1 MEGVKTM
8 AREIPKTDGR
18 GIISGAYVNQDHP
31 MDRTQWLED
40 SFPEW
45 GTLLNKEIESYKV
58 PKGQVSLWW
67 CGGPSW
73 MLKTDEG
80 GIFWIDMYCG
90 PSMYTE
96 LYYCGVCKQSGAD
109 SINWIRLNPHVIDP
123 WKFNQLDGVF
133 CTHFHQ
139 DHCDLY
145 AVKAALQT
153 TKAPFYAPPK
163 TVQKLKGFA
172 VPDDRIHLAKVGE
185 SVKVKGAQVDFLIC
199 YDQTAIKTG
208 EGDVL
213 MPYEEVASCFLFRT
227 SAGNILFMGDTWY
240 HDGYVQIREYAD
252 IDIAIFDMGS
262 NAPGATDKMP
272 PYDCARLGQILNA
285 KLLIPDHYDNWAN
298 TAGDP
303 DLLVRQFER
312 IVKENTPDIKTLIMR
327 CGGRLDYPKDLNK
340 GRYRYPDGS
349 EHYNFSKS
357 AFAKKQ

>member
-1 MEGVKTM
+1 MAQEIVKS
-8 AREIPKTDGR
+8 DGR
-18 GIISGAYVNQDHP
+18 GIIAGDYVNQNHP
-31 MDRTQWLED
+31 MDRDQWLRD

-45 GTLLNKEIESYKV
+45 GTLLNQEIENRKV
-58 PKGQVSLWW
+58 PKGEVSLWW

-73 MLKTDEG
+73 VLKTDEG
-80 GIFWIDMYCG
+80 GIFFIDQYCG
-90 PSMYTE
+90 PSMYTS

-133 CTHFHQ
+133 CTHAHQ

-153 TKAPFYAPPK
+153 TKAPFYAPPVAAK
-163 TVQKLKGFA
+163 KLKVFE
-172 VPDDRIHLAKVGE
+172 VPDDRIVVARVGE
-185 SVKVKGAQVDFLIC
+185 SVKIKGAEVDFLIC

-208 EGDVL
+208 EGDVNL
-213 MPYEEVASCFLFRT
+213 PFEEAACCYLFKT

-240 HDGYVQIREYAD
+240 HDGYVSIREKYPNQ
-252 IDIAIFDMGS
+252 IDVAIFDMGS

-272 PYDCARLGQILNA
+272 PYDCARVGQVLGA

-303 DLLVRQFER
+303 ELLVNQFER
-312 IVKENTPDIKTLIMR
+312 IVSENTPEIKTMIMR
-327 CGGRLDYPKDLNK
+327 CGGRFDYPKDK
-340 GRYRYPDGS
+340 DKKRYRYPDGS
-349 EHYNFSKS
+349 ENYNFSKS
-357 AFAKKQ
+357 VFAKKK